1 MVVSAPREEQT
12 LTLSPEQSL
21 ESTFACNTDC
31 GRVPGSVPQSV
42 MKEEDLTG
50 EEWLFSLT
58 DHLDAI
64 GPSKFK
70 LPEGWVDL
78 NDQEFDLVITD
89 VLAAVGIETSDLPE
103 GWTTVV

>member
-1 MVVSAPREEQT
+1 M
-12 LTLSPEQSL
+12 
-21 ESTFACNTDC
+21 
-31 GRVPGSVPQSV
+31 VPGDVLQSV
-42 MKEEDLTG
+42 TKEEDLTG

-58 DHLDAI
+58 DHLDTI

-70 LPEGWVDL
+70 LSAGWADL

-89 VLAAVGIETSDLPE
+89 ALAAVGIETSDLPE